1 MGDNIRNVIII
12 GSGPAGYTA
21 GLYAGRAMLE
31 PLMFAGYMSG
41 GQLMLTS
48 DIENF
53 PGYPNG
59 IGGPE
64 MMMELR
70 EQAERFGL
78 EIQDRNVD
86 RVDLSER
93 PFKVYSEGEE
103 YLTHAIIVSTGAESI
118 WLGVEGEDEQKG
130 RGISTC
136 ATCDGAFFRDQ
147 EIMVVGGGD
156 SAMEEATFLTRFASK
171 VTLVHRRDTF
181 RASKVMYDRAANHE
195 KIEIQTFRQVKEWL
209 SDESGL
215 TGAILED
222 PRDGSTEKI
231 AVTGA
236 FIAIG
241 HTPITGFLEGQLETD
256 EEGYLIHRE
265 HTMTNVSGVFAAGDV
280 VDTRY
285 KQAVTAAGLGCQAA
299 MDCERWL
306 EENLH

>member
-1 MGDNIRNVIII
+1 MADEVRNVIII

-21 GLYAGRAMLE
+21 GLYTARALLE

-53 PGYPNG
+53 PGYPEG

-64 MMMELR
+64 MMVQLR
-70 EQAERFGL
+70 EQAEKFGL
-78 EIQDRNVD
+78 EVEDKNVEK
-86 RVDLSER
+86 VDFSER
-93 PFKVYSEGEE
+93 PFKVWVEGKIFQSNSV
-103 YLTHAIIVSTGAESI
+103 IICTGAESI
-118 WLGVEGEDEQKG
+118 WLGADGEKEQKG

-136 ATCDGAFFRDQ
+136 ATCDGAFFKD
-147 EIMVVGGGD
+147 EEVLVIGGGD

-171 VTLVHRRDTF
+171 VTIVHRRNVF
-181 RASKVMYDRAANHE
+181 KASKVMYERAANHP
-195 KIEIQTFRQVKEWL
+195 KIEIRTFNSIKSWL
-209 SDESGL
+209 SDENGL

-222 PRDGSTEKI
+222 SRNGKTEQI
-231 AVTGA
+231 SCTGA

-241 HTPITGFLEGQLETD
+241 HKPITQFLGGQIDVDDT
-256 EEGYLIHRE
+256 GYILAKE

-285 KQAVTAAGLGCQAA
+285 RQAITAAGMGCQAA
-299 MDCERWL
+299 MDAEKWL
-306 EENLH
+306 EDQD